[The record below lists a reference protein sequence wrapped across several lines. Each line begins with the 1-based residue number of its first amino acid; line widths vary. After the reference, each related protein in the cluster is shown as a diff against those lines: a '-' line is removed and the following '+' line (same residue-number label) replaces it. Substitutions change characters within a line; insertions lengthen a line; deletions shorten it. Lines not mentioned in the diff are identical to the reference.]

1 MSFLQRQIAQQWD
14 ATPTKISLRCLA
26 SMSNNQVD
34 DICTTELGG
43 GKLVATATTLQR
55 ILA

>member
-1 MSFLQRQIAQQWD
+1 MSFLQRQIAQQKA

-26 SMSNNQVD
+26 PMSNNQID

-43 GKLVATATTLQR
+43 GKPVATATTIQR